1 MLRDVF
7 FQLQVHVKNEVHIII
22 YEKRKINT
30 HDSLIPHQSNTKN
43 DILPT
48 PETGYVKVA

>member
-1 MLRDVF
+1 MHF
-7 FQLQVHVKNEVHIII
+7 FQGNPEGRNTAHIII
-22 YEKRKINT
+22 YEKRKKNT
-30 HDSLIPHQSNTKN
+30 HDSLMPHQSNTIN